1 MPKQPGK
8 RTGKRVGAK
17 MRADEP
23 DKAAPRGFTFR
34 GRQIEILPMGGTDRA
49 MPGHHMAT
57 PGVRV
62 DGLLRIDGR
71 EVAYEQTDE
80 GVMSHEFMYQRFG
93 TPEELAE
100 ELVRQWG
107 THIPE
112 AMPMPMPHAKHRSPR
127 KRRGG

>member
-1 MPKQPGK
+1 
-8 RTGKRVGAK
+8 

-23 DKAAPRGFTFR
+23 VREASRGFTFR
-34 GRQIEILPMGGTDRA
+34 GRQIEILPMAGTDRA
-49 MPGHHMAT
+49 MAEHHKAV

-71 EVAYEQTDE
+71 EVAYEQTEE
-80 GVMSHEFMYQRFG
+80 GVFSHEFMYQRFG

-107 THIPE
+107 TNIP
-112 AMPMPMPHAKHRSPR
+112 APPTTPMPMPHAKRGSAR